1 MIFQRLLIFRNE
13 TNYFYT
19 SYKLRH
25 RKKYYSVLKVTV
37 PQRTRC
43 YWEVWQKNQ
52 AYYKNHIGSS
62 IEYLPSQYQIVI
74 KAEASE
80 DQTYDSIGQETVV
93 TESGREVEM
102 KKGVSWV
109 YIHVC
114 QPNELDFVV
123 SYYGEADVKLERV
136 KNQEQW

>member
-1 MIFQRLLIFRNE
+1 M
-13 TNYFYT
+13 
-19 SYKLRH
+19 
-25 RKKYYSVLKVTV
+25 
-37 PQRTRC
+37 
-43 YWEVWQKNQ
+43 
-52 AYYKNHIGSS
+52 
-62 IEYLPSQYQIVI
+62 I